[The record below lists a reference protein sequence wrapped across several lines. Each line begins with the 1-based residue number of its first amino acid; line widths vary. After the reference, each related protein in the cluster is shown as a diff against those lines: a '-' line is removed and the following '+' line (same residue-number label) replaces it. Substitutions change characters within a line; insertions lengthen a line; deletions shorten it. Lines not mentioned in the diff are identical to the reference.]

1 MKLETNNQQ
10 ILLEIFRQEFKE
22 NKDYVDEARF
32 FEFFSAK
39 QVLKH
44 YDLSD
49 SEVESGI
56 VGNGSD
62 GGCDGIFILFNGI
75 LVKEDN
81 VSTLQ
86 IGKEPIID
94 VLIIQAKRENSFNEA
109 VLSKWKTIIANLL
122 PINADSSK
130 FIKRYKEDVL
140 EAFEMFRE
148 LYKRSLRQN
157 PKLNLLFYYC
167 SFANQ
172 LHPNVRQ
179 QGDELKQ
186 IFKSQYPSDLASVEV
201 FFWDADK
208 MIDAIQKMECNQF
221 TLSFA
226 ENPIELKKNFVG
238 LVSLEKYYCFITGG
252 TSILQ
257 TRIFEA
263 NVRDYQG
270 HNSVNQDIQNTLEC
284 PQKEDF
290 WWLNNGITIVAE
302 AARLLTSR
310 DISLTAPSIV
320 NGLQTSNEIFN
331 YLSSRDC
338 IKGNESRCVLV
349 RIIIPDTDDS
359 RDRIIL
365 ATNNQTDIPKAS
377 LRANDPIHWNI
388 EQFMKGKGLF
398 YDRRK
403 NFYKNHG
410 KNCYEIVGVS
420 FLAQCLM
427 SLLLQMPDYAR
438 ARPST
443 LLIDNKHYDI
453 LYSRTYDMNTFYKAA
468 KLGKLVSSVLKRM
481 TGYSTSQ
488 KTDLLFYVL
497 YYAVATNLQRDT
509 ISAADVANLNIDDFS
524 EEYIQNISGEVFS
537 EYQALGGNSKVAK
550 GKLLITKLKSS
561 V

>member
-10 ILLEIFRQEFKE
+10 ILLEIFNQEFKE
-22 NKDYVDEARF
+22 NKDYTDEARF
-32 FEFFSAK
+32 FEFFAAK

-56 VGNGSD
+56 VGNGLD
-62 GGCDGIFILFNGI
+62 GGCDGIYILFNGI

-81 VSTLQ
+81 VSTLP

-94 VLIIQAKRENSFNEA
+94 VVLIQAKRENSFNET
-109 VLSKWKTIIANLL
+109 VLLKWKTIVTNLL
-122 PINADSSK
+122 PITADSSK
-130 FIKRYKEDVL
+130 FTKRYNEDVL
-140 EAFEMFRE
+140 EAFEIFRN

-157 PKLNLLFYYC
+157 PNLKFLFYYC

-172 LHPNVRQ
+172 LHPNVEQ
-179 QGDELKQ
+179 QGDELKKM
-186 IFKSQYPSDLASVEV
+186 FKEQYPSDLASVNV
-201 FFWDADK
+201 NFMDADK
-208 MIDAIQKMECNQF
+208 MIAAIQKMESNKF

-226 ENPIELKKNFVG
+226 ENPIGLDNNFVG
-238 LVSLEKYYCFITGG
+238 LVNLANYFSFITGG
-252 TSILQ
+252 TDTLQ

-270 HNSVNQDIQNTLEC
+270 HNSVNQDIQDTLEH

-290 WWLNNGITIVAE
+290 WWLNNGITVVAE
-302 AARLLTSR
+302 EARLLTSR

-331 YLSSRDC
+331 YFSAHSRQSE
-338 IKGNESRCVLV
+338 NEKRSVLV
-349 RIIIPDTDDS
+349 RIIIPDSDDS

-377 LRANDPIHWNI
+377 LRANDPIHWRI

-403 NFYKNHG
+403 NFYRNHG

-427 SLLLQMPDYAR
+427 SLLLQMPDNAR

-443 LLIDNKHYDI
+443 LLIEDDHYDT
-453 LYSRTYDMNTFYKAA
+453 LYSAKYDMNTF
-468 KLGKLVSSVLKRM
+468 
-481 TGYSTSQ
+481 
-488 KTDLLFYVL
+488 
-497 YYAVATNLQRDT
+497 
-509 ISAADVANLNIDDFS
+509 
-524 EEYIQNISGEVFS
+524 
-537 EYQALGGNSKVAK
+537 
-550 GKLLITKLKSS
+550 
-561 V
+561 